1 MYKAILQPFIRKVL
15 AIANPIEFYAAYT
28 HSRPP
33 ILHIGAHLGEEEGSY
48 KRLGFTEV
56 NWVEA
61 QPKIFEILTTRVSP
75 KNCLQAAVWSER
87 TTLEINVS
95 SNSVSSSVFEFGENT
110 PWKELQTLARIEV
123 QTITLHDV
131 VSDFENRGLLATP
144 FILLLDIQGAEL
156 QALAG
161 LGKLRSRVCAIS
173 CEVSVTPTYE
183 KSASRREIYKLMLR
197 NKYLPAASFLDE
209 KTGHGDQLFLRME
222 SIFLKPKL
230 FYFFVFRASLL
241 GIIRGRSRPQKHGT
255 G

>member
-1 MYKAILQPFIRKVL
+1 MYKAILRPFIRKVL

-33 ILHIGAHLGEEEGSY
+33 ILHIGAHLGEEDGSY

-61 QPKIFEILTTRVSP
+61 QPKIYQILTRKVSP
-75 KNCLQAAVWSER
+75 QNCLQAAVWSER

-95 SNSVSSSVFEFGENT
+95 SNSVSSSLFEFGENT
-110 PWKELQTLARIEV
+110 PWKELQTLAKVEI
-123 QTITLHDV
+123 QAITLEDV
-131 VSDFENRGLLATP
+131 VGEFENRGLLGAP

-161 LGKLRSRVCAIS
+161 LKNLRSRVRAIS

-183 KSASRREIYKLMLR
+183 NSASRREICKLLLR
-197 NKYLPAASFLDE
+197 HRYLPATSFLDE
-209 KTGHGDQLFLRME
+209 KTGHGDQLFLPMNYL
-222 SIFLKPKL
+222 FLKPKL
-230 FYFFVFRASLL
+230 FLFFIFRASLL
-241 GIIRGRSRPQKHGT
+241 RIIRVRSRLQK
-255 G
+255 